1 MFLGLFTCHGHESTG
16 LGGPLHERA
25 IEAFQRAVPRFFASD
40 IGQLVCVYLGQLP
53 PVDPATG
60 GLAPKVSTSRLYA
73 CTHRVTQEFE
83 VYAQKLRCAAQIY
96 RHNRRSPR
104 IVCA

>member
-1 MFLGLFTCHGHESTG
+1 MATSPQVLAGRCMSEQSRLV
-16 LGGPLHERA
+16 
-25 IEAFQRAVPRFFASD
+25 QRAVPRFFASD

-83 VYAQKLRCAAQIY
+83 VYAQKLRCAAQIN